1 MFYRG
6 FISCLQPSLVSASL
20 YDLIGLPINIL
31 LFTELINQYI
41 LIHFSEKAVWLST
54 VVNVY
59 KQTRFKMVG

>member
-20 YDLIGLPINIL
+20 HDLIGLPVNIL

-41 LIHFSEKAVWLST
+41 LIIFSEKAVWLST